1 MLVSSPAQ
9 AQSAPKLLLTVK
21 PLGVAAGE
29 KMIPAAATAGIEV
42 TLKNETAAP
51 LSDVIVTATLGG
63 LKLVPENGW
72 NADGENA
79 VLKIAAINPNE
90 VIVQR
95 LNLLVEMAPL
105 PPGRQAAIA
114 VEAKAGEASVNA
126 AIKLPIGDCAAAF
139 QAELTKLRISTIS
152 EIWPAAENMRKPDTT
167 LPRIR
172 FFRPGPRKSNDLA
185 VLDRLAAGYQGR
197 LLADY
202 EFLRENMR
210 YTARRWSDELKAFA
224 GQEANPGICAVN
236 SEMIEGIRKTIHY
249 VTARIEPPQKAY
261 VRAMEQLR
269 KVLNAGEG
277 DDLQQDRLAC
287 RRGCGRQDRQSSGRR
302 FQDPRNGA
310 RPAQERE
317 ADCRT
322 DRQSFPRGIGRL
334 DRGASVAFEK
344 TFRPDREFDHGNH
357 GSAEKDLRLRVLVLR
372 CADRRQGV
380 ARKPRIKQMILPAS
394 GNRKILPCCS
404 LAGEVQLL
412 E

>member
-29 KMIPAAATAGIEV
+29 KMIPAAATVGIEV

-90 VIVQR
+90 EIVQR
-95 LNLLVEMAPL
+95 LNLRVETAPL

-114 VEAKAGEASVNA
+114 IEAKGGEASVSTSVKL
-126 AIKLPIGDCAAAF
+126 AIGNCASAF

-224 GQEANPGICAVN
+224 GQEANPGICAVI

-269 KVLNAGEG
+269 KILNVGEG
-277 DDLQQDRLAC
+277 DDLKKIALRAAEDA
-287 RRGCGRQDRQSSGRR
+287 
-302 FQDPRNGA
+302 GA
-310 RPAQERE
+310 KIENP
-317 ADCRT
+317 
-322 DRQSFPRGIGRL
+322 P
-334 DRGASVAFEK
+334 ASVF
-344 TFRPDREFDHGNH
+344 
-357 GSAEKDLRLRVLVLR
+357 
-372 CADRRQGV
+372 
-380 ARKPRIKQMILPAS
+380 
-394 GNRKILPCCS
+394 KILETARDLLKGAKPAPEQIDNLS
-404 LAGEVQLL
+404 LVESVAWIEAQALRSKNLSDLIENSITGITEAQKKTCVCAF
-412 E
+412 